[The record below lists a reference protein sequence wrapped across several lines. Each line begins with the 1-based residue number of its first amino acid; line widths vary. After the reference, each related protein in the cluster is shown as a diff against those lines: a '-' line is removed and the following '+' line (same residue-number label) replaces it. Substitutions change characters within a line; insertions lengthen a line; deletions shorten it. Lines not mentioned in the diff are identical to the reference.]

1 MKCVPEGVAK
11 SWVKYRYDAM
21 SEMSPNRTP
30 KSSWQNT
37 PRQSALYLHV
47 LHEKVHA
54 QSQALGIPRGNS
66 PKSAPAVCRWDEPAP
81 DRPPSGSSPSH
92 RLAMGQRPSCPTTRS
107 PRARAGQRSRDGRVV
122 HLHWGQKN
130 QIFIITIV
138 DRLTRCY
145 LGFKV
150 VWQRSQEVIQEM
162 VDEAPKA
169 KRYYSDAFDA
179 YDRLW
184 YHWGVYEV
192 SHGKTDTYSVE
203 ADNAELRHY
212 LARLGR
218 RSRCFSRCPEALK
231 AALKLFMYCFNRRQL
246 HKQAF
251 PYYPAHVYQFV

>member
-1 MKCVPEGVAK
+1 
-11 SWVKYRYDAM
+11 
-21 SEMSPNRTP
+21 
-30 KSSWQNT
+30 
-37 PRQSALYLHV
+37 
-47 LHEKVHA
+47 
-54 QSQALGIPRGNS
+54 
-66 PKSAPAVCRWDEPAP
+66 
-81 DRPPSGSSPSH
+81 
-92 RLAMGQRPSCPTTRS
+92 MGQSPGCTTARS
-107 PRARAGQRSRDGRVV
+107 TGTRASQRSRNGRGI

-145 LGFKV
+145 LGCKV
-150 VWQRSQEVIQEM
+150 VWQRTQAAIQEM

-192 SHGKTDTYSVE
+192 SQGKTDTYSVE
-203 ADNAELRHY
+203 AGNAELRHY

-251 PYYPAHVYQFV
+251 PNYPAHVYQFI

>member
-1 MKCVPEGVAK
+1 
-11 SWVKYRYDAM
+11 M
-21 SEMSPNRTP
+21 SHMSPNRAS
-30 KSSWQNT
+30 KSSWKNGK
-37 PRQSALYLHV
+37 RQPTLSLHV
-47 LHEKVHA
+47 LPDQVHTR
-54 QSQALGIPRGNS
+54 SQALGIPRGS
-66 PKSAPAVCRWDEPAP
+66 APKSPPVVCGRDEPAANCS
-81 DRPPSGSSPSH
+81 PSGASSSNGLPVGH
-92 RLAMGQRPSCPTTRS
+92 GPSCPTTRS
-107 PRARAGQRSRDGRVV
+107 TRARPGQRSRDGRVV
-122 HLHWGQKN
+122 HLHRGQKN

-150 VWQRSQEVIQEM
+150 VWQRTQDLIQEM

-184 YHWGVYEV
+184 HHWGVYEV
-192 SHGKTDTYSVE
+192 SQGKTDTYSVE

-212 LARLGR
+212 LARLVH

-246 HKQAF
+246 HQQAV
-251 PYYPAHVYQFV
+251 PNYPSHVYQFI